1 MTMPETTLSELAN
14 TLAVQKVA
22 RLKEGAVSAA
32 VRHKRIQRVIDM
44 AIKYRDPICEAA
56 HADFGNRSRT
66 VTLMF
71 DIFGSVTSL
80 KAARDDFRPW
90 MKPQRRRGVAPFSWF
105 GARGTVEYHPKGCVG
120 IMGTWNYPVFTL
132 LAPLGYVFAAG
143 NRAILKPSELT
154 PHVAEV
160 MAGAVRDFFDPAELA
175 VVTGGPELGQA
186 FAAQPFDHIVLT
198 GGIGVG
204 KAVMRA
210 AADHLTPLTL
220 ELGGKSPVIISR
232 SADLAMTAERIMIA
246 KGAGSGQVCVN
257 ADVVYVPR
265 ENLERL
271 LGLMRT
277 SFERLYPGSYE
288 TNPDWVTIIN
298 ERHCNRIDGYVNDA
312 ESRGAR
318 VETFGGPYRGPQ
330 QKRLPLRIVID
341 PQRDTTIMQNEI
353 FGPALIVLTYDQLD
367 AVIDDINSRP
377 NPLALYYFGKD
388 AAEER
393 KVLDHTLSGG
403 VCINELLMHA
413 ALTDAPFGGIGASGM
428 GHYHGREGFLEFSHA
443 RTIYRA
449 GWWDPR
455 RAFGLL
461 PPLTKKTEQMMEK
474 AIKP

>member
-1 MTMPETTLSELAN
+1 MHADTPPERLASL
-14 TLAVQKVA
+14 LAAQKAA
-22 RLKEGAVSAA
+22 RIAEGAVSAEA
-32 VRHKRIQRVIDM
+32 RRARIQRVIDM
-44 AIKYRDPICEAA
+44 VVKYRDPICEAA

-66 VTLMF
+66 ITLMF
-71 DIFGSVTSL
+71 DVLGSLGSL
-80 KAARDDFRPW
+80 KAARDDFKPW
-90 MKPQRRRGVAPFSWF
+90 MKPQRRKGAIPFSWF
-105 GARGTVEYHPKGCVG
+105 GARGVVEYHPKGVVG

-132 LAPLGYVFAAG
+132 LAPLAYALAAG

-154 PHVAEV
+154 PRIAEV
-160 MAGAVRDFFDPAELA
+160 MAAAVREFFDPAEIA
-175 VVTGGPELGQA
+175 VVTGGAELGQA
-186 FAAQPFDHIVLT
+186 FATQPFDHIVLT
-198 GGIGVG
+198 GGTSVG

-220 ELGGKSPVIISR
+220 ELGGKSPVIVSR
-232 SADLAMTAERIMIA
+232 SADLAMTAERVMIA

-257 ADVVYVPR
+257 ADVVYVPK
-265 ENLERL
+265 ERVDTL
-271 LGLMRT
+271 IGLMKQH
-277 SFERLYPGSYE
+277 FERLYPGSYE
-288 TNPDWVTIIN
+288 TNPDWVTVIN
-298 ERHCNRIDGYVNDA
+298 ERHCNRVDGYVNEA
-312 ESRGAR
+312 AARGAR

-341 PQRDTTIMQNEI
+341 PPRDTAIMQNEI
-353 FGPALIVLTYDQLD
+353 FGPAMVVLPYDDLD
-367 AVIDDINSRP
+367 EVIADINSRP
-377 NPLALYYFGKD
+377 RPLALYYFGKD

-393 KVLDHTLSGG
+393 KVLDHTISGG

-455 RAFGLL
+455 RAFGML

-474 AIKP
+474 AVKP

>member
-1 MTMPETTLSELAN
+1 MMMTETSVIELEQR
-14 TLAVQKVA
+14 LAAQKAA
-22 RLKEGAVSAA
+22 RLTEGAVSAD
-32 VRHKRIQRVIDM
+32 VRRQRIQRVIDM
-44 AIKYRDPICEAA
+44 VVKYRDPICEAA

-66 VTLMF
+66 ITLMF
-71 DIFGSVTSL
+71 DVLGSLGSL

-90 MKPQRRRGVAPFSWF
+90 MKPQRRKGAIPFSWF
-105 GARGTVEYHPKGCVG
+105 GARGTVEYHPKGVVG

-132 LAPLGYVFAAG
+132 LAPLAYVFAAG

-154 PHVAEV
+154 PHIAEV
-160 MAGAVRDFFDPAELA
+160 MAGAVKEFFDPAELA
-175 VVTGGPELGQA
+175 VVTGGVDLGQA

-210 AADHLTPLTL
+210 AADNLTPLTL
-220 ELGGKSPVIISR
+220 ELGGKSPVIIGR

-265 ENLERL
+265 EHLDTL
-271 LGLMRT
+271 LSRMRT

-288 TNPDWVTIIN
+288 NNPDWVTVIN
-298 ERHCNRIDGYVNDA
+298 ERHCARVDGYVNDA
-312 ESRGAR
+312 AARGAR

-341 PQRDTTIMQNEI
+341 PPRDTAIMQNEI
-353 FGPALIVLTYDQLD
+353 FGPAMIVLPYDRVD
-367 AVIDDINSRP
+367 DVIADINSRAR
-377 NPLALYYFGKD
+377 PLALYYFGKD

-393 KVLDHTLSGG
+393 KVLDHTISGG

-443 RTIYRA
+443 RTIYPA

-455 RAFGLL
+455 RAFGML
-461 PPLTKKTEQMMEK
+461 PPLTKKTEAMMEK
-474 AIKP
+474 AVKP